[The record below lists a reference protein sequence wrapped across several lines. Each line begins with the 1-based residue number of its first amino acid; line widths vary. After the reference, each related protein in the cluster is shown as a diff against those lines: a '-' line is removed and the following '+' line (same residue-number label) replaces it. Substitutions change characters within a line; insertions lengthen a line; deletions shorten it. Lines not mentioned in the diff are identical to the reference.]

1 MSASIKLNFFY
12 SVKNVDRYQFPFQSK
27 VQDITKDQDEVNIP
41 DSVFKFRK
49 DKVPMSIKLFETKLG
64 LNKEFHFHIYYGKNS
79 AYVQLDELLY
89 NSFEII
95 FRNIENLHILGI
107 NTEFTELDTIGNND
121 KKRLVLINYTSFHL
135 SINEI
140 KIDLSQIIQKH
151 CSDFSTSYQFSEIDF
166 RENKFI
172 VKPMKK
178 IEEHNFDF
186 LLEKKDRY
194 KEFVEELNNVVESE
208 ESIYIKKI
216 GEIANDYKDLLSYKF
231 IFSNKTQEYLEKTF
245 AKVKIFP
252 LEIFYN
258 YFLLVFF
265 YEQQD
270 FFAINRTVAVNYIY
284 RIKNITDDIQENP
297 DISMIEKIR
306 AVNALFLTN
315 SKLDN
320 LKDLNNLNIKYYFY
334 TNNFENSILDKV
346 IKFID
351 TFIKTLNE
359 KSVVYQNLSF
369 LDGGYGY
376 YNKEKVYAYDLINL
390 EMLKSHLREII
401 PQIFIFFYM
410 DDSSASFTAPEF
422 YGIVFN
428 EKYVLQNYENINGI
442 SLNSYDKPVNTQ
454 NKIIKEMHDDIA
466 MNIVIYL
473 FHEMMGHKKN
483 SLAEPGTESPK
494 KVINKENKL
503 IELKYYK
510 EKEQKSN
517 KDDNS
522 EYILTSNNN
531 RGDSGHFLELSYGK
545 IGYDLL
551 MKLLCRMKNKG
562 KLIERA
568 DLFTDDGEKLKKFV
582 TLKKFIEDN
591 KIEYD
596 FINNLSI
603 EDEII
608 KMETLVNNY
617 KPIENEIKGIED
629 IKEDK
634 NEFLNKKRNAEQ
646 NLEDQEKPGNKK
658 PKLNLMNSNE
668 NIDPK
673 KESGKD
679 KDNDEN
685 LSFYERIKG
694 KSHEE
699 VVEMSRKR
707 VLKRFNFKY
716 DENLRYNLIKKAM
729 ELESDDP
736 CFNDIFIVIGD
747 LRKII

>member
-12 SVKNVDRYQFPFQSK
+12 SVKNIDKYQFPFQNK
-27 VQDITKDQDEVNIP
+27 VQDITKDQDEINIP

-49 DKVPMSIKLFETKLG
+49 DKVPMSIKLFKSKSGINNEY
-64 LNKEFHFHIYYGKNS
+64 NFHIYYGKNS
-79 AYVQLDELLY
+79 AYVQLDELSY

-107 NTEFTELDTIGNND
+107 DTEFKELDTIENND
-121 KKRLVLINYTSFHL
+121 KKRLVLINYTPINLF
-135 SINEI
+135 INEI
-140 KIDLSQIIQKH
+140 KIDLRQIIEEN

-166 RENKFI
+166 KENKFI

-178 IEEHNFDF
+178 IEEHKYDF
-186 LLEKKDRY
+186 LLEKKEQY
-194 KEFVEELNNVVESE
+194 KKFVQELDNIVELE
-208 ESIYIKKI
+208 ESIYKKKI
-216 GEIANDYKDLLSYKF
+216 GKIASDYEDLLSYKF
-231 IFSNKTQEYLEKTF
+231 IYSNKTQEYLEKTF
-245 AKVKIFP
+245 SKIKKFP
-252 LEIFYN
+252 LDIFYN
-258 YFLLVFF
+258 YFLLLFF
-265 YEQQD
+265 YGQQD
-270 FFAINRTVAVNYIY
+270 FFTDNRTVAINYIY
-284 RIKNITDDIQENP
+284 KIKNITEDIQENP

-315 SKLDN
+315 GKLDN
-320 LKDLNNLNIKYYFY
+320 LNDLNNLNFKYYFY
-334 TNNFENSILDKV
+334 SKIFENSILDKV
-346 IKFID
+346 FKFFDKFILS
-351 TFIKTLNE
+351 LNE

-376 YNKEKVYAYDLINL
+376 YNKEKVYTYDLTNL

-401 PQIFIFFYM
+401 PQIFIFCYLN
-410 DDSSASFTAPEF
+410 DNSASFTAPEF

-428 EKYVLQNYENINGI
+428 EKLLLQNYENTSGI
-442 SLNSYDKPVNTQ
+442 SLISYDKP
-454 NKIIKEMHDDIA
+454 IKTREPIQKEIYNDIA

-473 FHEMMGHKKN
+473 LHEMMGHKKN
-483 SLAEPGTESPK
+483 SLSEPGTESPK
-494 KVINKENKL
+494 KVINNENKL

-510 EKEQKSN
+510 EKDQN
-517 KDDNS
+517 NNIDDNS

-545 IGYDLL
+545 IGNDLL
-551 MKLLCRMKNKG
+551 MKLLCQLKNKG

-568 DLFTDDGEKLKKFV
+568 DLFTDDGDKLKKFV
-582 TLKKFIEDN
+582 TLRKFIEDN
-591 KIEYD
+591 KIDYD
-596 FINNLSI
+596 FINDLTI

-608 KMETLVNNY
+608 KMQTLVNNY
-617 KPIENEIKGIED
+617 KPKENDIKRSED
-629 IKEDK
+629 KKEDK

-646 NLEDQEKPGNKK
+646 NLEDQEKNDNKNL
-658 PKLNLMNSNE
+658 KLKLINSNE
-668 NIDPK
+668 NIEPK
-673 KESGKD
+673 KETEKN

-716 DENLRYNLIKKAM
+716 DDNLRDNLIKKAM
-729 ELESDDP
+729 EIKSDEL
-736 CFNDIFIVIGD
+736 FLMIYI
-747 LRKII
+747 L